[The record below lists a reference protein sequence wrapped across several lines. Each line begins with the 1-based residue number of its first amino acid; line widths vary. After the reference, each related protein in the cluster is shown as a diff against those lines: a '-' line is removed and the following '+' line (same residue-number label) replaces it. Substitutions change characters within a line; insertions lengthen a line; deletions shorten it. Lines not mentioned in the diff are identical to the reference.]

1 MKPLLP
7 LAAATLGALAC
18 AATTSSSSGTGSGT
32 RPRTVATAA
41 KALINASVQVTFRA
55 ALGALSDVP
64 VEMEQV
70 DEDQGLVESKYFD
83 LTPHEW
89 RVERYPARERMVR
102 VRLTVQPDTLGR
114 GARLAVYVLYQPQG
128 VGTMGAR
135 TADRPVPSDHPGVE
149 FARKLVTKIEQRAT
163 GTTGSP

>member
-1 MKPLLP
+1 MKPFLP
-7 LAAATLGALAC
+7 FAAATLGALAC
-18 AATTSSSSGTGSGT
+18 AATTSTSAPASST
-32 RPRTVATAA
+32 RPRAVATAA

-83 LTPHEW
+83 LTPLEW
-89 RVERYPARERMVR
+89 RAERYPARERLVR